1 MAETLIY
8 WPRQNLL
15 NDGALTSFTLDA
27 TTDQMGVVMYAPED
41 CTITNVQWIH
51 SSYAGS
57 PGTLRIGLQSVSAT
71 TGVATGTWLAG
82 GNGYV
87 DKTTYNTVDNN
98 VYQTATLGTSV
109 TLSRGECFAIV
120 LDPLSGTW
128 DASNNVTVG
137 YQINQYEVV
146 SLTPYLLVN
155 NARTTTAR
163 QGNFIARSSTKAY
176 GEPLESYTNWGIE
189 NDILG
194 QNDDGGVKFM
204 IPNTVCSTYQVAGIR
219 IFMDA
224 INASTF
230 TISLY
235 EGTNRTV
242 MQTIAIDSDQMG
254 TSGLLQGYHTLY
266 FDDSTLDALTAGTT
280 YRLMIEATSTSS
292 AGTLRLSK
300 VGNTTNMTAL
310 VPSTHTYHWT
320 EWNGSSYV
328 DSDDVFPNIQLI
340 ITDITPPSG
349 SSGGLLVHPGMAGG
363 MRG

>member
-8 WPRQNLL
+8 WPRMNML
-15 NDGALTSFTLDA
+15 NTGGLTSVTLDGLA
-27 TTDQMGVVMYAPED
+27 DQLAVVMYAPED

-51 SSYAGS
+51 SSYLGS
-57 PGTLRIGLQSVSAT
+57 PGTLRIGLQSVST
-71 TGVATGTWLAG
+71 TSGVATGTWLAS

-87 DKTTYNTVDNN
+87 DKTTYNTGDNN
-98 VYQTATLGTSV
+98 IYQTATLGTSV
-109 TLSRGECFAIV
+109 TLSRGECFAVV

-128 DASNNVTVG
+128 DAANSVTIG
-137 YQINQYEVV
+137 YQINQYEVFNT
-146 SLTPYLLVN
+146 TPYLLIN
-155 NARTTTAR
+155 NAKGGMRSC
-163 QGNFIARSSTKAY
+163 NLMARSATKAY
-176 GEPLESYTNWGIE
+176 GEPLESYRDWGIE
-189 NDILG
+189 NDIPG
-194 QNDDGGVKFM
+194 QNADGGVKFM
-204 IPNTVCSTYQVAGIR
+204 IPNTVCSTYQVSGIR

-224 INASTF
+224 ITGGTF

-254 TSGLLQGYHTLY
+254 TNSTTTGYHTLY

-280 YRLMIEATSTSS
+280 YRLMIEATS
-292 AGTLRLSK
+292 AGGNGTLRLSN

-310 VPSTHTYHWT
+310 VPSTHTCHWT

-328 DSDDVFPNIQLI
+328 DSDTVFPNIQLI